1 MRFVGQAT
9 AQDQET
15 FKMKIQTRSAA
26 TLLILSA
33 VVGAC
38 GGTSATVSP
47 GAQGQASSPAQA
59 SAPADSSAPAQASA
73 PAASSAGINA
83 CALITEQEATAF
95 LGSDP
100 GPGTD
105 SSTAASPTCAY
116 GAALTLSVDPSAGK
130 AKFDTD
136 KAAAQGSGK
145 LQDLS
150 GVGDAGYAFIVA
162 NTIAQMEILKGSAL
176 LTVNVQGDPSLQNIT
191 LAALTTLGTTAV
203 GRL

>member
-1 MRFVGQAT
+1 
-9 AQDQET
+9 
-15 FKMKIQTRSAA
+15 
-26 TLLILSA
+26 LILSA

-73 PAASSAGINA
+73 PADSSAPAQESAPAASSAGVNA

-116 GAALTLSVDPSAGK
+116 DASLTFSVDPTAGK

-136 KAAAQGSGK
+136 KAAAQGSDK
-145 LQDLS
+145 LHDLS
-150 GVGDAGYAFIVA
+150 GVGDAGYAFIVG
-162 NTIAQMEILKGSAL
+162 NTIAQMEIVKGSAL
-176 LTVNVQGDPSLQNIT
+176 LTVNVQGNPSLQNIT
-191 LAALTTLGTTAV
+191 LARLTTLATTMV